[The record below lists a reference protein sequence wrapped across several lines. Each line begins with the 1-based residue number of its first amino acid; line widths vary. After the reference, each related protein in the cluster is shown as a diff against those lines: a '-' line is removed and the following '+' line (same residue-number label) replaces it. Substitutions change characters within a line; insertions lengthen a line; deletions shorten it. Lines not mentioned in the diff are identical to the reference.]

1 MSTPGNT
8 GSSTNS
14 TSKGQNFAT
23 DWLPAIIV
31 TLLLI
36 VLWEVLVAVMDVQR
50 WLLPPPSV
58 IIIEILSSF
67 GFLMRHTGTTA
78 IEIVVGFAISI
89 GLAVSLASG
98 IVWSRTV
105 ERTLYPIIIASQ
117 TIPIITLA
125 PLLIIWVGTD
135 MTSKVIVIVLFTF
148 FPIVISLVSG
158 LRSVDQEMVDMLRT
172 LGASPRQTFTKLM
185 IPSALPNFFAGLK
198 VAAVVS
204 VIGAVIG
211 EWFGS
216 SAGLGWLMKIA
227 GGQFQTARVFAA
239 IVLLSLL
246 AMALFAAVVAL
257 EKWSLRKYPPTANR
271 VVRLGE
277 S

>member
-1 MSTPGNT
+1 VKYRSR
-8 GSSTNS
+8 
-14 TSKGQNFAT
+14 FAAWRGHLMN
-23 DWLPAIIV
+23 WLPAIATTIA
-31 TLLLI
+31 LLI
-36 VLWEVLVAVMDVQR
+36 LWEVLVEIRDVQR

-58 IIIEILSSF
+58 IAVEIVEDFS
-67 GFLMRHTGTTA
+67 FLMRHAGTTVSETL
-78 IEIVVGFAISI
+78 IGFSISI
-89 GLAVSLASG
+89 VLAVVIASG

-105 ERTLYPIIIASQ
+105 ERSIYPIIIASQ

-135 MTSKVIVIVLFTF
+135 IMSKVVVIVLFTF
-148 FPIVISLVSG
+148 FPIVINLVGG
-158 LRSVDQEMVDMLRT
+158 LRSVDQEMVDMFRT
-172 LGASPRQTFTKLM
+172 LGASPWQVFSKLM
-185 IPSALPNFFAGLK
+185 IPSSLPNFFSGLK

-216 SAGLGWLMKIA
+216 SSGLGWLMKLA

-239 IVLLSLL
+239 IVVLSIL
-246 AMALFAAVVAL
+246 AMLLFAAVVAI
-257 EKWSLRKYPPTANR
+257 EKWSLRKYPPTAKR
-271 VVRLGE
+271 VIRLGE

>member
-1 MSTPGNT
+1 M
-8 GSSTNS
+8 NS
-14 TSKGQNFAT
+14 LRPRLIE
-23 DWLPAIIV
+23 WLPAAIIII
-31 TLLLI
+31 LLI
-36 VLWEVLVAVMDVQR
+36 VAWEVLVEVLDVQR

-58 IIIEILSSF
+58 IFVEIFNSL
-67 GFLMRHTGTTA
+67 GFLLRHTWVSTT
-78 IEIVVGFAISI
+78 EIALGFSISI
-89 GLAVSLASG
+89 VLAVLLASG
-98 IVWSRTV
+98 IIWSRTV
-105 ERTLYPIIIASQ
+105 ERTLYPVIITSQ

-135 MTSKVIVIVLFTF
+135 IMSKVIVIVLFTF

-172 LGASPRQTFTKLM
+172 LGASPWQTFRKLM
-185 IPSALPNFFAGLK
+185 IPSALPSFFAGLK

-216 SAGLGWLMKIA
+216 SEGLGWLMKIA

-239 IVLLSLL
+239 IVMLSML
-246 AMALFAAVVAL
+246 AMTLFAAVVVV
-257 EKWSLRKYPPTANR
+257 EKWSLRKYPPTATR
-271 VVRLGE
+271 VIRLE
-277 S
+277 D

>member
-1 MSTPGNT
+1 M
-8 GSSTNS
+8 NS
-14 TSKGQNFAT
+14 LRSRLIE
-23 DWLPAIIV
+23 WLPAAIIII
-31 TLLLI
+31 LLI
-36 VLWEVLVAVMDVQR
+36 VAWEVLVEVLDVQR

-58 IIIEILSSF
+58 IFVEILDSL
-67 GFLMRHTGTTA
+67 GFLLRHTWVSTT
-78 IEIVVGFAISI
+78 EIALGFSISI
-89 GLAVSLASG
+89 VLAVLLASG
-98 IVWSRTV
+98 IIWSRTV
-105 ERTLYPIIIASQ
+105 ERTLYPVIITSQ

-135 MTSKVIVIVLFTF
+135 IMSKVIVIVLFTF

-172 LGASPRQTFTKLM
+172 LGASPWQTFRKLM
-185 IPSALPNFFAGLK
+185 IPSALPSFFAGLK

-216 SAGLGWLMKIA
+216 SEGLGWLMKIA

-239 IVLLSLL
+239 IVMLSIL
-246 AMALFAAVVAL
+246 AMTLFAAVVVV
-257 EKWSLRKYPPTANR
+257 EKWSLRKYPPTATR
-271 VVRLGE
+271 VIRLE
-277 S
+277 D

>member
-1 MSTPGNT
+1 MNFLENFSRNVS
-8 GSSTNS
+8 GSWR
-14 TSKGQNFAT
+14 AT
-23 DWLPAIIV
+23 LIDWLPAIVVIA
-31 TLLLI
+31 TLF
-36 VLWEVLVAVMDVQR
+36 VVWEVLVQVLNVQR

-58 IIIEILSSF
+58 IVAEISDSF
-67 GFLMRHTGTTA
+67 GFLARHTGVTA
-78 IEIVVGFAISI
+78 IEILVGFAVSVI
-89 GLAVSLASG
+89 LAVTLASG

-105 ERTLYPIIIASQ
+105 ERTIYPIIIASQ

-135 MTSKVIVIVLFTF
+135 LLSKVIVIVLFTF
-148 FPIVISLVSG
+148 FPVVIGLVSG
-158 LRSVDQEMVDMLRT
+158 LRSVDQEMVDMFRT
-172 LGASPRQTFTKLM
+172 LGATPGQTFRKLM

-198 VAAVVS
+198 IAAVVS

-211 EWFGS
+211 EWFGA

-239 IVLLSLL
+239 IVVLSVL
-246 AMALFAAVVAL
+246 AMALFAAVVAI
-257 EKWSLRKYPPTANR
+257 EKWSLRKYPPTVTR
-271 VVRLGE
+271 VIRLGD

>member
-1 MSTPGNT
+1 M
-8 GSSTNS
+8 NS
-14 TSKGQNFAT
+14 LRPRLIE
-23 DWLPAIIV
+23 WLPAAIII
-31 TLLLI
+31 LLLI
-36 VLWEVLVAVMDVQR
+36 VAWEVLVEVLDVQR

-58 IIIEILSSF
+58 IFVEILDSL
-67 GFLMRHTGTTA
+67 GFLLRHTWVSTT
-78 IEIVVGFAISI
+78 EIALGFSISI
-89 GLAVSLASG
+89 VLAVLLASG
-98 IVWSRTV
+98 IIWSRTV
-105 ERTLYPIIIASQ
+105 ERTLYPVIITSQ

-135 MTSKVIVIVLFTF
+135 IMSKVIVIVLFTF

-172 LGASPRQTFTKLM
+172 LGASPWQTFRKLM
-185 IPSALPNFFAGLK
+185 IPSALPSFFAGLK

-216 SAGLGWLMKIA
+216 SEGLGWLMKIA

-239 IVLLSLL
+239 IVMLSIL
-246 AMALFAAVVAL
+246 AMTLFAAVVVV
-257 EKWSLRKYPPTANR
+257 EKWSLRKYPPTATR
-271 VVRLGE
+271 VIRLGD
-277 S
+277 

>member
-1 MSTPGNT
+1 M
-8 GSSTNS
+8 NS
-14 TSKGQNFAT
+14 LRSRLIE
-23 DWLPAIIV
+23 WLPAAIIII
-31 TLLLI
+31 LLI
-36 VLWEVLVAVMDVQR
+36 VAWEVLVEVLDVQR

-58 IIIEILSSF
+58 IFVEILDSL
-67 GFLMRHTGTTA
+67 GFLLRHTWVSTT
-78 IEIVVGFAISI
+78 EIALGFSISI
-89 GLAVSLASG
+89 VLAVLLASG
-98 IVWSRTV
+98 IIWSRTV
-105 ERTLYPIIIASQ
+105 ERTLYPVIITSQ

-135 MTSKVIVIVLFTF
+135 IMSKVIVIVLFTF

-172 LGASPRQTFTKLM
+172 LGASPWQTFRKLM
-185 IPSALPNFFAGLK
+185 IPSALPSFFAGLK

-216 SAGLGWLMKIA
+216 SEGLGWLMKIA

-239 IVLLSLL
+239 IVMLSML
-246 AMALFAAVVAL
+246 AMTLFAAVVVV
-257 EKWSLRKYPPTANR
+257 EKWSLRKYPPTATR
-271 VVRLGE
+271 VIRLE
-277 S
+277 D

>member
-1 MSTPGNT
+1 MNRK
-8 GSSTNS
+8 NS
-14 TSKGQNFAT
+14 LRSKLFE
-23 DWLPAIIV
+23 WLPAVLTIV
-31 TLLLI
+31 LLI
-36 VLWEVLVAVMDVQR
+36 VLWEVLVEVMEVQR

-58 IIIEILSSF
+58 IFAEIFDSF
-67 GFLMRHTGTTA
+67 SFLLKHTWVSTTEIALGFS
-78 IEIVVGFAISI
+78 ISI
-89 GLAVSLASG
+89 ALAVLLASG
-98 IVWSRTV
+98 IIWSRTV
-105 ERTLYPIIIASQ
+105 ERTIYPIIIASQ

-135 MTSKVIVIVLFTF
+135 IMSKIIVIVLFTF

-172 LGASPRQTFTKLM
+172 LGASPWQTFRKLM
-185 IPSALPNFFAGLK
+185 IPSALPSFFAGLK

-216 SAGLGWLMKIA
+216 SEGLGWLMKIA

-239 IVLLSLL
+239 IAMLSIL
-246 AMALFAAVVAL
+246 AMVLFAVVVAL

-271 VVRLGE
+271 VIRLGD

>member
-1 MSTPGNT
+1 MNIK
-8 GSSTNS
+8 NS
-14 TSKGQNFAT
+14 LRSRLLE
-23 DWLPAIIV
+23 WLPAVITIV
-31 TLLLI
+31 LLI
-36 VLWEVLVAVMDVQR
+36 VLWEVLVEVMKVQR

-58 IIIEILSSF
+58 IIVEIFESLSFLLKHTWVSTTEIAL
-67 GFLMRHTGTTA
+67 GFS
-78 IEIVVGFAISI
+78 ISI
-89 GLAVSLASG
+89 ALAVMLASG
-98 IVWSRTV
+98 IIWSRTV
-105 ERTLYPIIIASQ
+105 ERTIYPIIIASQ

-135 MTSKVIVIVLFTF
+135 IMSKIIVIVLFTF

-158 LRSVDQEMVDMLRT
+158 LRSVDQQMVDMLRT
-172 LGASPRQTFTKLM
+172 LGASPWQTFRKLM
-185 IPSALPNFFAGLK
+185 IPSALPSFFAGLK

-216 SAGLGWLMKIA
+216 SEGLGWLMKIA

-239 IVLLSLL
+239 IAMLSIL
-246 AMALFAAVVAL
+246 AMVLFAAVVAV

-271 VVRLGE
+271 VIRLGD

>member
-1 MSTPGNT
+1 MTVFGILRART
-8 GSSTNS
+8 M
-14 TSKGQNFAT
+14 
-23 DWLPAIIV
+23 DWLPAVV
-31 TLLLI
+31 TTVILI
-36 VLWEVLVAVMDVQR
+36 VLWEVLVDVLDVQR

-58 IIIEILSSF
+58 IFAEIFDSF
-67 GFLMRHTGTTA
+67 GFLARQTGITA
-78 IEIVVGFAISI
+78 MEIVVGFAISVM
-89 GLAVSLASG
+89 LAVSLASG
-98 IVWSRTV
+98 IVWSRSV
-105 ERTLYPIIIASQ
+105 ERTIYPIIIASQ

-135 MTSKVIVIVLFTF
+135 ITSKVIVIVLFTF

-158 LRSVDQEMVDMLRT
+158 LRSVDQEMVDMFRT
-172 LGASPRQTFTKLM
+172 LGASPWQTFSKLM
-185 IPSALPNFFAGLK
+185 IPSALPSFFAGLK

-211 EWFGS
+211 EWFGA

-239 IVLLSLL
+239 IVVLSFL
-246 AMALFAAVVAL
+246 AMVLFAAIVAL

-271 VVRLGE
+271 VIRLGE

>member
-1 MSTPGNT
+1 MTFLVT
-8 GSSTNS
+8 IRARVIEW
-14 TSKGQNFAT
+14 F
-23 DWLPAIIV
+23 PAIFMAV
-31 TLLLI
+31 ALV
-36 VLWEVLVAVMDVQR
+36 VLWEVLVTVLDVQR
-50 WLLPPPSV
+50 WLLPAPSV
-58 IIIEILSSF
+58 IFAELFDSPGFLLGHAGLTLAEIL
-67 GFLMRHTGTTA
+67 
-78 IEIVVGFAISI
+78 IGFAVSI
-89 GLAVSLASG
+89 ALAVVIASG
-98 IVWSRTV
+98 IIWSRTV
-105 ERTLYPIIIASQ
+105 ERSIYPIIIASQ

-135 MTSKVIVIVLFTF
+135 IMSKVIVIVLFTF

-158 LRSVDQEMVDMLRT
+158 LRSVDQEMVDMFRT
-172 LGASPRQTFTKLM
+172 LGASPWQTFSKLM
-185 IPSALPNFFAGLK
+185 IPSSLPSFFAGLK

-204 VIGAVIG
+204 VIGGVIG
-211 EWFGS
+211 EWFGA

-239 IVLLSLL
+239 IVVLSIL

-271 VVRLGE
+271 VIRLGD